1 MTNMTDEK
9 PLNSD
14 IDVEKQEAE
23 KNSESDE
30 FSEPLEKAKEKP
42 PPGINASLVLL
53 YTIFFFMFTIG
64 WINLNNCSVSRLI
77 PVYLIVAG
85 FVGALAKFI
94 SKTTNRYLFNV
105 TIFLVVFYFV
115 WHGLGQ
121 SHYLS
126 VVLKNIYPSRT
137 AHGEASA
144 WPLGWLH
151 QASLD
156 SIAKLSREL
165 LSWRQTSLIRM
176 ATQKS
181 PEQLNHKIDVVVIQ
195 ICKKPLTKFNS
206 LFIIR
211 RICRHV
217 SYDKSTC

>member
-115 WHGLGQ
+115 WHGLGTYWVYKEYQ
-121 SHYLS
+121 PNYVEEQGTKYCDRTTYL
-126 VVLKNIYPSRT
+126 LAFWILT
-137 AHGEASA
+137 LQHTL
-144 WPLGWLH
+144 LGF
-151 QASLD
+151 
-156 SIAKLSREL
+156 IIL
-165 LSWRQTSLIRM
+165 LSGCYMLMSG
-176 ATQKS
+176 
-181 PEQLNHKIDVVVIQ
+181 DF
-195 ICKKPLTKFNS
+195 KKK
-206 LFIIR
+206 
-211 RICRHV
+211 
-217 SYDKSTC
+217 